1 MQASI
6 IIPVWNGASVVIDC
20 LEALYTHSG
29 SELLEVICV
38 DNDSSDESVVRI
50 TEAYPQVRL
59 IHEPVNLGFAGGV
72 NAGMEAAQG
81 DIFILLNQD
90 CIVRPGWLKAF
101 LQALEVYPQ
110 YGIVGCTIYNADGT
124 LNHTGARVRHPDAV
138 GEHLT
143 DLGDGQVRPVEFVTG
158 AAVAIRR
165 QVWEVVGRFDEGYYP
180 AYYEDSDYCYRARH
194 KGFETAWVP
203 QAQVRHLFSSRAWQT
218 DPIKHTTSG
227 YTSRYRFVCKH
238 FSDREMGAF
247 FEAES
252 AALENVRYLDHA
264 LGRVIAARDTL
275 RSLPDIL
282 ERRRLDLDEVLS
294 ISGQRQLRVGFT
306 QVFRQALEMARQ
318 LALSEFATPGPDKD
332 LQRSI
337 ASTFDQWGASARRLQ
352 ELRQR
357 EEALFTLLYPRSP
370 HDLQPKSVI
379 RRLNQLLFKP
389 LTNWLLGHDHALLS
403 ELNAVHIEHMATLER
418 RIEQAAEIDQWHYRR
433 AEERLRLLE
442 LLTDYEQR

>member
-50 TEAYPQVRL
+50 AEAYPQARL
-59 IHEPVNLGFAGGV
+59 IREPANLGFAGGV

-81 DIFILLNQD
+81 DVFVLLNQD
-90 CIVRPGWLKAF
+90 CIVQPGWLKAL
-101 LQALEVYPQ
+101 LQVLGAYPQ

-124 LNHTGARVRHPDAV
+124 LNHTGARVRRPAAV
-138 GEHLT
+138 GDHLT
-143 DLGDGQVRPVEFVTG
+143 DLGDGQVRPVDFVTG
-158 AAVAIRR
+158 AAIAIRR
-165 QVWEVVGRFDEGYYP
+165 QMWEIVGRFDEGYYP

-203 QAQVRHLFSSRAWQT
+203 QAQVRHLLSSRAWQT
-218 DPIKHTTSG
+218 DPIKHTTNG

-238 FSDREMGAF
+238 FSSREIGAF
-247 FEAES
+247 FEAEI
-252 AALENVRYLDHA
+252 AALENIRYLDHA

-275 RSLPDIL
+275 WGLPDIL

-294 ISGQRQLRVGFT
+294 ISGQRQLQVGFT
-306 QVFRQALEMARQ
+306 QVFRQTFEMARQ
-318 LALSEFATPGPDKD
+318 LTLSEFATPAPDENPQKA
-332 LQRSI
+332 I
-337 ASTFDQWGASARRLQ
+337 ASTFDQWVASAQRLQ
-352 ELRQR
+352 EFRQR
-357 EEALFTLLYPRSP
+357 EEALFARLYPRSC
-370 HDLQPKSVI
+370 DLQPKGVI
-379 RRLNQLLFKP
+379 RRLNQLL
-389 LTNWLLGHDHALLS
+389 LEQLINRLLGRDHALLA
-403 ELNAVHIEHMATLER
+403 ELNAVYIEHIATLER
-418 RIEQAAEIDQWHYRR
+418 RIEQAAEIDQQQYRR

-442 LLTDYEQR
+442 LLTEYEHR